1 LFYADIC
8 LNVATM
14 SEKVES
20 LFPKY
25 QVLVRIPA
33 SVPSED
39 VEFWYPEF
47 ETAQSIRAHREV
59 LLGGKV
65 LESHGTVRPMSD
77 DESARIAELAD
88 VSVDTLFTDK
98 ELLNNLGEL
107 TIPQLAIAVRAIHD
121 ATPYQTAVL
130 GESAKKLDRLH
141 NINKLLGL
149 LAPGGTAPR
158 TGFEQLWEQAG
169 ENAEES
175 PILLELR
182 HMLSTH
188 WGEWTPALRKAE
200 GLPPVDTV

>member
-1 LFYADIC
+1 
-8 LNVATM
+8 M

-25 QVLVRIPA
+25 QVLVRIPL

-47 ETAQSIRAHREV
+47 ETAQSIRDHREV
-59 LLGGKV
+59 LLGGKA
-65 LESHGTVRPMSD
+65 LESHGTVRPMTD

-88 VSVDTLFTDK
+88 VSVESLFVDP
-98 ELLNNLGEL
+98 ELLRNLGEL
-107 TIPQLAIAVRAIHD
+107 TIPQLAIATRAIRD
-121 ATPYQTAVL
+121 VSPYQ
-130 GESAKKLDRLH
+130 SAILAENATKLDKLQ
-141 NINKLLGL
+141 NINKLFGL

-158 TGFEQLWEQAG
+158 TGFEQLWEQAS

-182 HMLSTH
+182 HMLASH

-200 GLPPVDTV
+200 GLPPDDTV